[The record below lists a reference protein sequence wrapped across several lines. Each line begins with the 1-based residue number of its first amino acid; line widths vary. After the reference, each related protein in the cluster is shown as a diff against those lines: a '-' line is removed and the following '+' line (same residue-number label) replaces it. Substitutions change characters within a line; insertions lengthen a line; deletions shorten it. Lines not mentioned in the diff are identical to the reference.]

1 MGMKVEDVAL
11 ESDCAA
17 DAADET
23 ADAIADAA
31 LEATAG
37 IDEVPM
43 MGVLAMLVARGRDE
57 GAAPELGACDGRTD
71 CPTDEA
77 AAGTLDFGDGTSP
90 GVNVGT
96 MPGVKDATTP
106 GVDDGMTPGMT
117 DGVCTALNA
126 TAGGE
131 ARGELLAIGTGTT

>member
-1 MGMKVEDVAL
+1 MGMKVEDAAL
-11 ESDCAA
+11 ESDCAD
-17 DAADET
+17 DAAVEA
-23 ADAIADAA
+23 ADAIDDTA
-31 LEATAG
+31 LEAAAG
-37 IDEVPM
+37 IDELPM

-57 GAAPELGACDGRTD
+57 GVAPELRACDGSTD

-117 DGVCTALNA
+117 DGVCIALKA

-131 ARGELLAIGTGTT
+131 